1 MKNPGIKLLP
11 LLFLACGSPPETD
24 VTPQGPDT
32 VHVACTAVIG
42 TELLDPEYGFAEIGD
57 ICHGP
62 DGSVLVS
69 DPRQAV
75 VRRYTPDGEY
85 IMSYGSP
92 GEGPGELTEPWDI
105 TVTESGVLLVSDLR
119 GLNSFDLS
127 TGEWIG
133 LNGDYTRPML
143 QRMMGGRD
151 SSFTALRSWSYL
163 SDQVPVR
170 TATYG
175 LYQLGAPSS
184 TVFWRDSSVIDH
196 GSGDFIRLCSELPVV
211 ATDAERNVYV
221 SESTESALRIL
232 RYSPEGELMQTISR
246 EYDPVPLTEEERQ
259 LDSQFYSLLLQ
270 SLGMEIGYTPREYWN
285 TVTSLGV
292 DGHSRIWARSGGGD
306 PPLYRVFDQAG
317 NILFHAVIQGLP
329 AQGPNLR
336 VRISP
341 RGMAAYGYDPSMSFM
356 QVYILETPPP
366 LP

>member
-1 MKNPGIKLLP
+1 MEALALP
-11 LLFLACGSPPETD
+11 LLLMACGTSPDRGVGSEE
-24 VTPQGPDT
+24 PDT
-32 VHVACTAVIG
+32 VSVQCTAVIG
-42 TELLDPEYGFAEIGD
+42 TEFLDPEYGFAEIGG

-75 VRRYTPDGEY
+75 VRRYSTSGEY

-105 TVTESGVLLVSDLR
+105 AVTESGVLLVSDLR
-119 GLNSFDLS
+119 GLNFFDLS

-175 LYQLGAPSS
+175 LYQLGTPSS

-196 GSGDFIRLCSELPVV
+196 RSGNFIRLCSELPVV
-211 ATDAERNVYV
+211 ASDAEHNVYV
-221 SESTESALRIL
+221 SESTESVLRIL
-232 RYSPEGELMQTISR
+232 RYSPEGELLQTISR
-246 EYDPVPLTEEERQ
+246 EYDPVPLTQGEKQ
-259 LDSQFYSLLLQ
+259 LDSEFYSLLLQ
-270 SLGMEIGYTPREYWN
+270 SLGMEISYAPREYWN

-292 DGHSRIWARSGGGD
+292 DGHSRIWARAGGGD
-306 PPLYRVFDQAG
+306 PPCYRVFDQNG
-317 NILFHAVIQGLP
+317 DILFHAVIQGIP

-336 VRISP
+336 IRISP
-341 RGMAAYGYDPSMSFM
+341 LGMAAFGYDSSLSFM
-356 QVYILETPPP
+356 QVFILGPPP
-366 LP
+366 SLP